1 MLTAVLYLT
10 HLLLFA
16 MCHCFGDV
24 TELSEAQRDE
34 LLEEHSV
41 DELRTELSA
50 AELETLSIAH

>member
-1 MLTAVLYLT
+1 
-10 HLLLFA
+10 